1 MSASMAMRSSSTAR
15 PARSSFLPGQSVST
29 GKSITEVGVAIHVQ
43 SATNYC
49 LPWAALRNIGRC
61 AQWTVQTGG
70 QYSTDILC
78 TFIYYL
84 LSSIPVGTGTYF

>member
-1 MSASMAMRSSSTAR
+1 MPVMSWRVKVRESAEGSPKPCYLS
-15 PARSSFLPGQSVST
+15 
-29 GKSITEVGVAIHVQ
+29 HVQ

-70 QYSTDILC
+70 QYSTDIIC